1 MSTFQI
7 SAADRIMRATKR
19 YGLAG
24 NMEDAHYVMY
34 AADAARRAGLSH
46 TEPRHHALESHGAK
60 AGGTTSGRKGGG
72 RSSGGR
78 PQPVGS
84 SASKLDG

>member
-1 MSTFQI
+1 
-7 SAADRIMRATKR
+7 MRATKR

-46 TEPRHHALESHGAK
+46 TGPCDHASEGHGANGEG
-60 AGGTTSGRKGGG
+60 ACARQGGG
-72 RSSGGR
+72 RGVGR
-78 PQPVGS
+78 NPKPVGWD
-84 SASKLDG
+84 ALF